1 MQIANDKAV
10 LLNYT
15 LKDTDGAVLES
26 SVDADPLAYLHGHD
40 NIIVG
45 LEKELAGKTVGDKL
59 EVTVQPAEAYGEHS
73 PDMVQVVDRSLF
85 EGMDVAPGIQF
96 QAQTSQGVQV
106 VTVVSADDDEVT
118 IDGNHPMAGKTL
130 VFDVEV
136 LEVRDASE
144 EELQHKHVHGPGG
157 HHH

>member
-15 LKDTDGAVLES
+15 LKDTEGAVLES
-26 SVDADPLAYLHGHD
+26 SVDADPLAYLHGHG

-45 LEKELAGKTVGDKL
+45 LEKELAGKAVGDKL
-59 EVTVQPAEAYGEHS
+59 EVTVVPAEAYGERS
-73 PDMVQVVDRSLF
+73 DDMVQVVDRSLF

>member
-15 LKDTDGAVLES
+15 LKDTEGAVLES
-26 SVDADPLAYLHGHD
+26 SVDADPLAYLHGHG

-45 LEKELAGKTVGDKL
+45 LEKELAGKAVGDKL
-59 EVTVQPAEAYGEHS
+59 EVTVEPAEAYGEHS
-73 PDMVQVVDRSLF
+73 ADMVQVVDRSLF

>member
-26 SVDADPLAYLHGHD
+26 SVDADPLAYLHGHG

-45 LEKELAGKTVGDKL
+45 LEKELAGKSAGDKL
-59 EVTVQPAEAYGEHS
+59 EVTVEPAEAYGEHS
-73 PDMVQVVDRSLF
+73 ADMVQVVDRSLF

>member
-15 LKDTDGAVLES
+15 LKDTDGTVLES
-26 SVDADPLAYLHGHD
+26 SVDSDPLAYLHGHG

-45 LEKELAGKTVGDKL
+45 LEKELLGKTVGDKL
-59 EVTVQPAEAYGEHS
+59 EVTAEPAEAYGEHS
-73 PDMVQVVDRSLF
+73 ADMVQVVDRSLF

-106 VTVVSADDDEVT
+106 VTVISADDDEVT